1 MDVMS
6 ETTAIYPQRTLPM
19 GARPDAN
26 KLQGGRSAPIDVL
39 DGVDKGHARELRAC
53 GITDVQNMASANPIQ
68 LLLQTSF
75 GLYQILD
82 WMDQALLVTAVGWE
96 HANRLRLLGVRT
108 ASNLIE
114 LGRYS
119 DNAMASRVS
128 QVLFEYDG
136 TDSAI
141 RHFTKIMEEDLHY
154 KRISSL
160 NTDAIALILGAID
173 FNKNDIYSFRYQ
185 QLSVL
190 QRFSDQSP
198 LILPLSIA
206 TLVGA
211 GLEVWTNIQ
220 HTAHSILGM
229 ALPSAF
235 AQTGA
240 TGSIVQQIAT
250 SPQNLR
256 PIVACFLG
264 AGIFMTLGVCLY
276 SGFLAKKPSAR
287 AAEAV
292 KGILS
297 FSFGIVTGSLSGL

>member
-1 MDVMS
+1 MN
-6 ETTAIYPQRTLPM
+6 ETTAINPQRALPA
-19 GARPDAN
+19 GGNTDAN
-26 KLQGGRSAPIDVL
+26 KLLGGRSVPIDVL
-39 DGVDKGHARELRAC
+39 DGVDKGHARVLRGC
-53 GITDVQNMASANPIQ
+53 GITDVQNMASANPVQ

-82 WMDQALLVTAVGWE
+82 WMDQALLITSVGWDQ
-96 HANRLRLLGVRT
+96 ANRLRLLGVRT

-141 RHFTKIMEEDLHY
+141 RHFTKIMEEDIHY

-160 NTDAIALILGAID
+160 NTDAVAMILGAID
-173 FNKNDIYSFRYQ
+173 FNKTDIYTFRYQ
-185 QLSVL
+185 QLPVL

-229 ALPSAF
+229 AVPHAF
-235 AQTGA
+235 AQAGS
-240 TGSIVQQIAT
+240 TGSMVQQIAA
-250 SPQNLR
+250 SPQSLR
-256 PIVACFLG
+256 PVVACFLG

-276 SGFLAKKPSAR
+276 SGFIAKKPSSR

-292 KGILS
+292 KSILS
-297 FSFGIVTGSLSGL
+297 FSFGILTGSLSGL